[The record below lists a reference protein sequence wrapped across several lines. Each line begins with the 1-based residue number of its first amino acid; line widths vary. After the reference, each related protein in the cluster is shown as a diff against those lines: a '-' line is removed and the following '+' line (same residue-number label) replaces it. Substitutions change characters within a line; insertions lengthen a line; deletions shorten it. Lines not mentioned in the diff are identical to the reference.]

1 MFLKYMS
8 SSRGCG
14 RWLDRKKLSLPAVRE
29 GFFSSLEANFVCH
42 SMHIFSVW
50 GIT

>member
-14 RWLDRKKLSLPAVRE
+14 RWLDRRKLSLPAVRE
-29 GFFSSLEANFVCH
+29 GFFPSLGANYVYH
-42 SMHIFSVW
+42 SMYIFSVW